1 MTIGENTSVIQ
12 STIGAGTA
20 MVGWKII
27 QAAASEGG
35 AAAAD
40 FSTGWGFSDQ
50 SANLA
55 DLQGLF
61 KSTGTQ
67 IQLAFYSAPFGGQDP
82 ADADTATI
90 ELIGYA
96 NNSPDSSVNPP
107 IYIASFA
114 GIVGT
119 MPVEGVTD
127 GLWFDTLV
135 DSFKDFAGE
144 VSVFDSG
151 NNRTAQV
158 LIYRAGLRYIRAYVS
173 GALGAVP
180 GEAPS
185 VAMVGRVC

>member
-1 MTIGENTSVIQ
+1 MAIGENTSVIQ
-12 STIGAGTA
+12 QTSGTGTA

-27 QAAASEGG
+27 QSAASENG

-50 SANLA
+50 EDNLA
-55 DLQGLF
+55 DLQELF
-61 KSTGTQ
+61 KSTGAQ
-67 IQLAFYSAPFGGQDP
+67 YQLAFYSAPFGGQDP

-107 IYIASFA
+107 IYIASLA

-127 GLWFDTLV
+127 GLWLDTLTDSFLGFEGDVEVFDT
-135 DSFKDFAGE
+135 
-144 VSVFDSG
+144 G
-151 NNRTAQV
+151 NNRVARV
-158 LIYRAGLRYIRAYVS
+158 LVDLIGIRYLYAYVS
-173 GALGAVP
+173 GALGAVA

-185 VAMVGRVC
+185 VAMAGRTY

>member
-1 MTIGENTSVIQ
+1 
-12 STIGAGTA
+12 

-27 QAAASEGG
+27 QSAASENG

-50 SANLA
+50 EDNLA
-55 DLQGLF
+55 DLQELF
-61 KSTGTQ
+61 KSTGAQ
-67 IQLAFYSAPFGGQDP
+67 YQLAFYSAPFADGAAASEDP
-82 ADADTATI
+82 ADGDTATI

-107 IYIASFA
+107 IYIASLA

-127 GLWFDTLV
+127 GLWLDTLTDSFLGFEGDVEVFDT
-135 DSFKDFAGE
+135 
-144 VSVFDSG
+144 G
-151 NNRTAQV
+151 NNRVARV
-158 LIYRAGLRYIRAYVS
+158 LVDLIGIRYLYAYVS
-173 GALGAVP
+173 GALGAVA

-185 VAMVGRVC
+185 VAMAGRTY